1 MSMSD
6 ASAPSRR
13 LGTTTGSKRKAER
26 LPSCNHCG
34 ATLDE
39 QEQEFGECE
48 RHTGQLALGFPS
60 NLDLPEYIPQD
71 DKKLRFQCCG
81 RLSSEPGC
89 EKGSHQKQKKKRLQ
103 DEAEHKKAP
112 VLETG
117 YHWERN
123 ASGERVKVWRVQ
135 KESMEAKAL
144 FEAEE
149 KARREREYEEVFL
162 KQPPTD
168 YDAEGQWRRLAS
180 GKWGKVED
188 EEKPEPEWKRI
199 VRLWRERKAAG
210 RTTSGQIEATL

>member
-1 MSMSD
+1 MSD
-6 ASAPSRR
+6 ASAPSRS

-48 RHTGQLALGFPS
+48 RHTS
-60 NLDLPEYIPQD
+60 NWVDSKDLFLTTDPLLKD

-89 EKGSHQKQKKKRLQ
+89 EKGPHQKQKKKRSE
-103 DEAEHKKAP
+103 DEEEHKKRL
-112 VLETG
+112 VLETE

-123 ASGERVKVWRVQ
+123 ASGKRVKVRREQ
-135 KESMEAKAL
+135 KESMGAKAL

-149 KARREREYEEVFL
+149 KAMREREYKEVFAKL
-162 KQPPTD
+162 PPTD

-180 GKWGKVED
+180 GKWEKVED
-188 EEKPEPEWKRI
+188 EEKQEPEWKRI
-199 VRLWRERKAAG
+199 VRLWMERRAAG
-210 RTTSGQIEATL
+210 GTTSGQIVATL

>member
-1 MSMSD
+1 MSD
-6 ASAPSRR
+6 APAPTRR
-13 LGTTTGSKRKAER
+13 FGTTTGSKRKAER

-39 QEQEFGECE
+39 REQEFGE
-48 RHTGQLALGFPS
+48 GQPLTPS
-60 NLDLPEYIPQD
+60 NLDLPEDIPQD

-89 EKGSHQKQKKKRLQ
+89 EKGPHQKQKKKRSE
-103 DEAEHKKAP
+103 DEEEHKKRL
-112 VLETG
+112 VLETE

-123 ASGERVKVWRVQ
+123 ASGKRVKVRREQ

-180 GKWGKVED
+180 VKWEKVED
-188 EEKPEPEWKRI
+188 EEEQEPEWKRI
-199 VRLWRERKAAG
+199 VSLWKERKAAG
-210 RTTSGQIEATL
+210 GTTSGQIVATP

>member
-1 MSMSD
+1 MSD
-6 ASAPSRR
+6 TSAPSRR
-13 LGTTTGSKRKAER
+13 LGTTTGR
-26 LPSCNHCG
+26 
-34 ATLDE
+34 
-39 QEQEFGECE
+39 
-48 RHTGQLALGFPS
+48 
-60 NLDLPEYIPQD
+60 
-71 DKKLRFQCCG
+71 
-81 RLSSEPGC
+81 C

-112 VLETG
+112 VLETE

-162 KQPPTD
+162 KRPPTD

-180 GKWGKVED
+180 GKWEKVE
-188 EEKPEPEWKRI
+188 EEPEWKRI
-199 VRLWRERKAAG
+199 VRLWKERKAAG
-210 RTTSGQIEATL
+210 GTTSGQIVAPS